1 VNNDKL
7 PDQRTN
13 SIMSIRQTIL
23 TKRKTYTSEFK
34 ARVVLEY
41 IDGRKSLIELANLY
55 DVHPNQIKNWKS
67 YFMKQA
73 ISVFEDRRKK
83 K

>member
-1 VNNDKL
+1 
-7 PDQRTN
+7 
-13 SIMSIRQTIL
+13 MSLRQT
-23 TKRKTYTSEFK
+23 TMAKRKTYTSEFK
-34 ARVVLEY
+34 SKVVLEY
-41 IDGRKSLIELANLY
+41 IEGRKSLIELANSY

-73 ISVFEDRRKK
+73 IRVFEDKRKK

>member
-1 VNNDKL
+1 
-7 PDQRTN
+7 
-13 SIMSIRQTIL
+13 MA
-23 TKRKTYTSEFK
+23 KRKTYTNEFK
-34 ARVVLEY
+34 SKVVLEY
-41 IDGRKSLIELANLY
+41 IEGRKSLIELANFY

-73 ISVFEDRRKK
+73 IRVFEDRRKK

>member
-1 VNNDKL
+1 
-7 PDQRTN
+7 
-13 SIMSIRQTIL
+13 MAM
-23 TKRKTYTSEFK
+23 RKTYTSEFK
-34 ARVVLEY
+34 SRVVLEY
-41 IDGRKSLIELANLY
+41 IEGGKSLIELAKFY

-73 ISVFEDRRKK
+73 IRVFEDKRKK